1 MFKDSQVEP
10 DTLKQ
15 VRIRWECKTL
25 KTIKYHTV
33 YILQV
38 DAGSIYL
45 SRKRGGFLGFAILS
59 ERKKAFGREQEQKI
73 WYHDF
78 LLFANLNNKRAT
90 KPVQVRQNEV
100 WKHLQTEKQSNPQ
113 LTVTT
118 QQNTYKYAYY
128 RELNNSHVQLWP
140 RVMTAW
146 QLWHKH
152 YNNQYIHTLLWNNRR
167 LYIYVYI

>member
-1 MFKDSQVEP
+1 MQEAF
-10 DTLKQ
+10 
-15 VRIRWECKTL
+15 IW
-25 KTIKYHTV
+25 
-33 YILQV
+33 
-38 DAGSIYL
+38 AGKGEVFWG
-45 SRKRGGFLGFAILS
+45 SRYSARL
-59 ERKKAFGREQEQKI
+59 KAFGREQEQKI

-90 KPVQVRQNEV
+90 KPVQVFQNEV

-118 QQNTYKYAYY
+118 QQNTYKYAYH

-167 LYIYVYI
+167 LYIYMYTYSRQQYDK